1 MTLSLRVMALDIL
14 SGLSDQECRILLS
27 LLPNLLKCL
36 LFILLTGITVLP
48 LLLHWWEQRKQSKI
62 RNHRGDEEYNYFMA
76 VCFPANQLT
85 VIDYNRVVKN
95 LNGLTPEQFL
105 AGT

>member
-14 SGLSDQECRILLS
+14 SGLSTRMQILLP

-48 LLLHWWEQRKQSKI
+48 LLHWWEQRKQSKI
-62 RNHRGDEEYNYFMA
+62 R
-76 VCFPANQLT
+76 
-85 VIDYNRVVKN
+85 IIVVMKN
-95 LNGLTPEQFL
+95 IITSWLFASLQTS
-105 AGT
+105 